1 MRTENK
7 NTILIV
13 EDDFIIAMDEKIA
26 LEEYG
31 YDVLTAKSGEAA
43 IEIMRGNHPVDLI
56 LMDIDLGTGMD
67 GIATAETIL
76 KFREIPIAF
85 LFEPYRTRDR
95 REDGQN
101 QSIRLYRKELR
112 HQRNQCFDQKG
123 TFIAGMRKGN
133 RIPRGL
139 SLQRRLT
146 RL

>member
-85 LFEPYRTRDR
+85 LSSHTALEIAEKTAKISLCCFHQVHLSTMPHFEAKRPEDR
-95 REDGQN
+95 EYD
-101 QSIRLYRKELR
+101 EE
-112 HQRNQCFDQKG
+112 RNIEVCHLC
-123 TFIAGMRKGN
+123 IL
-133 RIPRGL
+133 L
-139 SLQRRLT
+139 SGP
-146 RL
+146 

>member
-85 LFEPYRTRDR
+85 LSSHTALEIAEKTAKISLYGYIVKNSGIKGINALIKRVLSSPDAE
-95 REDGQN
+95 RE
-101 QSIRLYRKELR
+101 
-112 HQRNQCFDQKG
+112 
-123 TFIAGMRKGN
+123 
-133 RIPRGL
+133 
-139 SLQRRLT
+139 
-146 RL
+146 